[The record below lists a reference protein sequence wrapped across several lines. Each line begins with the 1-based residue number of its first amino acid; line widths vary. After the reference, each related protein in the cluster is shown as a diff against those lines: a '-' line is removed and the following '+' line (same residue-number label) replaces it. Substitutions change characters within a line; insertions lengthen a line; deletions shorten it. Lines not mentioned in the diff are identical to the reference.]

1 MRALLALILVLGTA
15 GCTDADWTHVATFVT
30 PDAMFGG
37 DSAADD
43 DRAPVALHSNARC
56 EEVAT
61 DRSADV
67 GEQGFDS
74 DIRRTVYD
82 SAYADC
88 VAWATRGTSVTTR

>member
-15 GCTDADWTHVATFVT
+15 GCTDADWAHVANLES

-37 DSAADD
+37 DSAVDD
-43 DRAPVALHSNARC
+43 DRAPAAPHSNARC

-67 GEQGFDS
+67 AEQGFDS
-74 DIRRTVYD
+74 DIRRAVYD
-82 SAYADC
+82 STYADC
-88 VAWATRGTSVTTR
+88 VAWAARGTSVTTR